1 MQTDFVAIHN
11 LDSWEQFI
19 ESVRSGSIRKDG
31 SGGQS
36 YPDQVLYRGHAKPD
50 WRLWSPLD
58 RRLTTWVRRPDGE
71 IEYWSARKTCGLGW
85 YDKLCSQI
93 LDQFKQACRG
103 MSGADSGTNDDEYW
117 ALGRHFG
124 LLTPL
129 LDWTLSPY
137 VAAFFAFVE
146 RLQYMEHGSHAYTL
160 KGNEGSVRVWA
171 IAMWDQIEIPG
182 EFEVVRASPRAA
194 ARQRAQSGLFT
205 RLRSEEYLELV
216 PYFVSRNL
224 TDHLV
229 AYDIP
234 IDAASHAMRDLQ
246 LMNITP
252 ATLFPD
258 LYGAAWQ
265 ANVDNAQ
272 IHYAS
277 LMYDG
282 DPAKADPGPST
293 TV

>member
-1 MQTDFVAIHN
+1 LQTDSVAIHK
-11 LDSWEQFI
+11 LDSWAQFI
-19 ESVRSGSIRKDG
+19 ESVRSGPIRKHGTG
-31 SGGQS
+31 SQS

-71 IEYWSARKTCGLGW
+71 IEYWSARKTNGLGW

-93 LDQFKQACRG
+93 LGQFKQACRG
-103 MSGADSGTNDDEYW
+103 MPGANPETNDDEYW

-146 RLQYMEHGSHAYTL
+146 HLQYMEHGSHAYTL

-171 IAMWDQIEIPG
+171 IAIWDQIEIPG

-205 RLRSEEYLELV
+205 RLRSEEHLELV
-216 PYFVSRNL
+216 PYFVSRDL

-277 LMYDG
+277 LMYDWN
-282 DPAKADPGPST
+282 PAMADPGPST